1 MQFSSSLKLDELII
15 YFQKQLQITLSKHMG
30 VIFKTNAK
38 KVWLQNYHCIVI
50 DVILPGLE
58 VFKDGLG
65 LRIKEKN
72 YGFWLARI
80 SNAGKEASLQIDF
93 KGNEFGFQ
101 SKSSEL
107 LIENLME
114 NMTAKILE
122 ARQKGETKAEVMHGK
137 IVLEFVDQAGRRII
151 FETDRISINV

>member
-15 YFQKQLQITLSKHMG
+15 YFQKQLQINLSKHMG
-30 VIFKTNAK
+30 VFFKTNAK

-72 YGFWLARI
+72 YGFWLKIDLKNKQALNYKGEI
-80 SNAGKEASLQIDF
+80 CNELKKYDQAMTFFDEAILIDPKF
-93 KGNEFGFQ
+93 IDAIVNKGNTYF
-101 SKSSEL
+101 
-107 LIENLME
+107 
-114 NMTAKILE
+114 
-122 ARQKGETKAEVMHGK
+122 
-137 IVLEFVDQAGRRII
+137 
-151 FETDRISINV
+151 